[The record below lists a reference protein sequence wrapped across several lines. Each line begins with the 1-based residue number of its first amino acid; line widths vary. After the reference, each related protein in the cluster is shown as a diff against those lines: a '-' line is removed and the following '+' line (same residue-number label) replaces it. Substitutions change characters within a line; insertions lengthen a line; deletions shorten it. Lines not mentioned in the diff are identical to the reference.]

1 MIKFTYRSISG
12 ENMPSEHNGD
22 AKSLRKQF
30 GEFGGSCTPISSI
43 EGEPI
48 DLSKFILGEM
58 DAVHNQINELIEER
72 IKLHLHEYIIKE
84 DKLQKIVDQIY
95 RRKLNPYHFADKIAK
110 KVIKPRRRK
119 S

>member
-12 ENMPSEHNGD
+12 EDMPSEHNGD

-58 DAVHNQINELIEER
+58 DAVHNQINELIEEKKR
-72 IKLHLHEYIIKE
+72 LSKE
-84 DKLQKIVDQIY
+84 LEERTKKIWEW
-95 RRKLNPYHFADKIAK
+95 KSK
-110 KVIKPRRRK
+110 KK